1 MKFYPSDWRADPRL
15 RICSMAARGLWLEM
29 LAVMHEATPRGH
41 LIVNG
46 TAPSDPQLGVLTG
59 CPGGDLAGLIGE
71 LEAAGVF
78 SRTGKGVIYSRRMTR
93 DEKRARA
100 ARRNGQRGG
109 NPSLCNGEPIPP
121 SDILPDI
128 QSDDPPDNP
137 EDNSA
142 PNGTDNT
149 QSPESRIQSESDPN
163 GSGGAAAKARA
174 PDLPLAKAFENFNQ
188 AAGILGLPRAQKLTA
203 DRSRKLA
210 ARLREHGLETWN
222 RGLELLAE
230 SPFLLGDNK
239 RGWRADFDFLLSPK
253 SFNKLIEGAYAGG
266 AAGES
271 GGEAG

>member
-15 RICSMAARGLWLEM
+15 RMCSLAARGLWLEM

-59 CPGGDLAGLIGE
+59 CPGSELAALIGE

-78 SRTGKGVIYSRRMTR
+78 SRTAKGVIYSRRMTR

-100 ARRNGQRGG
+100 ARKNGQRGG
-109 NPSLCNGEPIPP
+109 NPSLCNGYA
-121 SDILPDI
+121 ILPL
-128 QSDDPPDNP
+128 DNP
-137 EDNSA
+137 DGNPA
-142 PNGTDNT
+142 PNGADNT
-149 QSPESRIQSESDPN
+149 QSPESRDQSESDPN
-163 GSGGAAAKARA
+163 GSGRAAPKGRA
-174 PDLPLAKAFENFNQ
+174 PDLPLATAFDNFNR
-188 AAGILGLPRAQKLTA
+188 AAGILGLPRAQKLTS

-230 SPFLLGDNK
+230 SPFLLGQNK

-253 SFNKLIEGAYAGG
+253 SFNKLIEGAYSEAAREGAY
-266 AAGES
+266 AAGDGE
-271 GGEAG
+271 EAG